1 MYRRSDCRGVAIR
14 AAQKRWK
21 SLKSVSHALEIS
33 RSFSAKAAVEAAPA
47 QRSEEQLVTDL
58 HDKTIGNLR
67 HGATKD
73 RRQREALLSDEVR
86 SLSEADLDALVT
98 QMRVRS
104 TTFDP
109 TYSRSVILSPDW
121 SKHWLNCLT
130 PTPLLGRWLL
140 LQMGVSCHL

>member
-1 MYRRSDCRGVAIR
+1 MLCSCH
-14 AAQKRWK
+14 
-21 SLKSVSHALEIS
+21 SHQASALEIS

-67 HGATKD
+67 HGATQD

-104 TTFDP
+104 TTFD
-109 TYSRSVILSPDW
+109 
-121 SKHWLNCLT
+121 LT
-130 PTPLLGRWLL
+130 
-140 LQMGVSCHL
+140 